1 MRAAYNIATAADNA
15 ADTFALAGAQALAVS
30 GVRAGQTFETDDW
43 VADEVPVA
51 LEYNG
56 ISHAVML
63 ATPLDLED
71 FALGFSLS
79 EGIVESTAE
88 LRGFEQ
94 TESPLG
100 ITLHLEVSSAAF
112 MRLKTRR
119 RSLAGRTG
127 CGLCGV
133 ESLEQAGRLLPPL
146 LPSQRGH
153 VARAAVA
160 RAMRELPS
168 WQILQQATGAV
179 HAAGWCSVAGELLVV
194 REDVG
199 RHNAL
204 DKLIGA
210 MAIERR
216 MAPGGYVV
224 DRHPG
229 LGVVGGV
236 SRRVAQPE
244 HLLSG
249 DGGGFFIVTSRA
261 SFEMVQKTISAGI
274 GVLAAVSAPTALAVR
289 TAQRAG
295 LALAGF
301 ARDGSLSVYSHPERL
316 AL

>member
-1 MRAAYNIATAADNA
+1 MKAAYNIATA

-133 ESLEQAGRLLPPL
+133 ESLEQAGRELPPL

-224 DRHPG
+224 DRHHG

-236 SRRVAQPE
+236 SGRVAQPE
-244 HLLSG
+244 HLLSGDG

-295 LALAGF
+295 LTLAGF
-301 ARDGSLSVYSHPERL
+301 ARGGSLSVYSHPERL